1 MKKLTCLF
9 VCTTLRAQTLD
20 FVLSA
25 DTIAV
30 GDTLAANNISTYPS
44 NTGIPLSLSLI
55 NLAQGVYQVK
65 AVTETE
71 EKSTKL
77 IILK

>member
-1 MKKLTCLF
+1 MKKLTCF
-9 VCTTLRAQTLD
+9 R
-20 FVLSA
+20 
-25 DTIAV
+25 
-30 GDTLAANNISTYPS
+30 
-44 NTGIPLSLSLI
+44 IPLSLSLI